1 MPPPTRATITAT
13 IGELIH
19 AFILFPDNRHL
30 SSTRCIGVLKCD
42 WKGRSIWWNSVKTV
56 HHHLTEVPVK
66 LTSLSLF
73 IRYQW
78 WTVGGVWEVV
88 GDDSFALRKASYVFK
103 TFPFCISFAIAWGVQ
118 SYIEMKKVTGKI
130 AVSIDIPYICALGR
144 SWQMLYLFMLAVFTT
159 AIWYTFDAQV
169 VQIKCRIGQIRF
181 SVSSLQLSASTTS
194 WYALIS
200 YMPALS
206 YFQRAS
212 SIKTL

>member
-1 MPPPTRATITAT
+1 MIDWLIFEFWAFRPYWPFHALVVLFYTKLWIFYSLAKRSMFRRKWNKNAGIGKLYLWPLNVPEVISGHEEKWPNQYHYDYRRFFFLEFHYYVPPPTRATITAT

-88 GDDSFALRKASYVFK
+88 GDDSFALRKASYAFK
-103 TFPFCISFAIAWGVQ
+103 TF
-118 SYIEMKKVTGKI
+118 
-130 AVSIDIPYICALGR
+130 
-144 SWQMLYLFMLAVFTT
+144 LFLLV
-159 AIWYTFDAQV
+159 
-169 VQIKCRIGQIRF
+169 
-181 SVSSLQLSASTTS
+181 LL
-194 WYALIS
+194 
-200 YMPALS
+200 
-206 YFQRAS
+206 
-212 SIKTL
+212 